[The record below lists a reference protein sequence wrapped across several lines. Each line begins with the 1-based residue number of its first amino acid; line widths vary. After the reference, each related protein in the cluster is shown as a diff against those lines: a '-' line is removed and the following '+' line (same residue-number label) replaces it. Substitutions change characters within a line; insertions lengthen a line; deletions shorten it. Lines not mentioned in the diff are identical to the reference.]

1 MGWFSIKK
9 NDTNRNDLTIFA
21 PITGTSIPLEDV
33 PELIFNQRIV
43 GDGLAIKPSN
53 GQVMAPCDC
62 VIKEIFKT
70 KRALVLS
77 SIPWNLTIFIHVG
90 IETMEIGENNIF
102 KPLVKEGEQ
111 VKKGTPI
118 LEFDI
123 NELQKKIHTLL
134 TPVIISAE
142 SLSAVSDMEKVT
154 GPCTAN
160 STPCICINV
169 HKDFKNK
176 SKE

>member
-1 MGWFSIKK
+1 
-9 NDTNRNDLTIFA
+9 
-21 PITGTSIPLEDV
+21 
-33 PELIFNQRIV
+33 
-43 GDGLAIKPSN
+43 
-53 GQVMAPCDC
+53 
-62 VIKEIFKT
+62 
-70 KRALVLS
+70 
-77 SIPWNLTIFIHVG
+77 
-90 IETMEIGENNIF
+90 MEIGENNIF